1 MDLVELFHPTYIK
14 KALPIMEK
22 NRTNGLSKHKEV
34 FHKSKPL
41 YNQILKDSGFK
52 QSLNFELKTKVVPRK
67 RYRKRKISY

>member
-1 MDLVELFHPTYIK
+1 
-14 KALPIMEK
+14 MEK

-52 QSLNFELKTKVVPRK
+52 QSLNFELKTKVGVMPQK
-67 RYRKRKISY
+67 KKHKLL